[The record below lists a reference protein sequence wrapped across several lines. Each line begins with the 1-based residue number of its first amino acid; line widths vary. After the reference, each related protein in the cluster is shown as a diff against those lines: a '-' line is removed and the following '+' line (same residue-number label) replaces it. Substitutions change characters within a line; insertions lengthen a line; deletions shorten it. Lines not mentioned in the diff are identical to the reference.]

1 MTLDVAEIT
10 GLALLAALCVGLLR
24 TNASLTRRVD
34 ALEIAAERARRR
46 QSPRPHPEPDQEM
59 PMEPSGTDSDAL
71 DGDGDGDGANLVSL
85 DGTTPDG
92 SPLSIDLEG
101 ELPQLVAFL
110 STSCAICTVL
120 WERLQS
126 GELAEQSSRLRS
138 VVVTKSAAMEDT
150 DRVRE
155 LTAVG
160 DVPTVMS
167 TQAWEDYEIPGSPYF
182 LLVGGDPRDVIG
194 EGPAT
199 GLADVSAMVGRLI
212 DAS

>member
-1 MTLDVAEIT
+1 M
-10 GLALLAALCVGLLR
+10 R
-24 TNASLTRRVD
+24 WRSLPNVLGGGNRRDRNRNPTRR
-34 ALEIAAERARRR
+34 RPW
-46 QSPRPHPEPDQEM
+46 SP
-59 PMEPSGTDSDAL
+59 AL
-71 DGDGDGDGANLVSL
+71 DGDGANLVSLDGDGDGANLVSL

-101 ELPQLVAFL
+101 EQPQLVAFL

-126 GELAEQSSRLRS
+126 GELAEQSALLRS
-138 VVVTKSAAMEDT
+138 VVVTKSAGMEDT

-199 GLADVSAMVGRLI
+199 GWADVSAMVGRLI